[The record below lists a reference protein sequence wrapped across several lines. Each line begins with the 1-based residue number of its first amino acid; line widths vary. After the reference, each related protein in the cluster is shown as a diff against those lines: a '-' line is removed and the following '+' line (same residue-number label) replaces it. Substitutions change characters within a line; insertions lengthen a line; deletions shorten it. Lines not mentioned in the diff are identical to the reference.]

1 MSSDPAERSDAP
13 PSRPSG
19 PPVAPLPPAPTSS
32 GRGNRA
38 PIVVEDVWKSYRIGS
53 DSSLV
58 QRLSGLFRRGEAKPK
73 TFWALRGVSF
83 RVEEGQAM
91 GVVGKNGAGKST
103 LLKVLCGVTFPTR
116 GRCSLTGR
124 VAPLIEVGAGFHP
137 ELTGRENIFLN
148 ACILGMSRRQVRDR
162 VDEIIDFSE
171 LSDFI
176 DTPVKRYSSGML
188 ARLGFSVSIFV
199 EPDVLLVDEVLSVGD
214 LSFVLKSYRKITEI
228 RRRGIPVLLVS
239 HNLQLIRNFC
249 DRAIWL
255 HKGELRSSGTPAE
268 VCNAYMKHIFDE
280 TPAPSDASGSDIY
293 RVHAD
298 PDVSIEEVTFVKADG
313 TQASRFETGEPFA
326 VDIRISSKR
335 KTDNLIIYVTVWQ
348 EESGQMLVNHN
359 NVDDDATF
367 AGFDGPGEVRCRV
380 SLDRLPFVSGV
391 HRVSVSVSEGDVNN
405 VCDWHERMHRFSVV
419 GGRLGYGAFYPFPRW
434 SYES

>member
-1 MSSDPAERSDAP
+1 MPTSSDGP
-13 PSRPSG
+13 PRPVRA
-19 PPVAPLPPAPTSS
+19 PPVATPSS
-32 GRGNRA
+32 GRA
-38 PIVVEDVWKSYRIGS
+38 PIVVDDVWKSYRIGEG
-53 DSSLV
+53 SSLV
-58 QRLSGLFRRGEAKPK
+58 ERVAGLFRRGEPRKK
-73 TFWALRGVSF
+73 DFWALQGVSF
-83 RVEEGQAM
+83 RVEQGEAM

-116 GRCSLTGR
+116 GHCELTGR

-148 ACILGMSRRQVRDR
+148 ACILGLSRREVRDR
-162 VDEIIDFSE
+162 VEEIIEFSE

-188 ARLGFSVSIFV
+188 ARLGFSVAIFV

-255 HKGELRSSGTPAE
+255 HKGELSAAGTPAE

-280 TPAPSDASGSDIY
+280 TPGASDRDGSDTY
-293 RVHAD
+293 RVHPDAD
-298 PDVSIEEVTFVKADG
+298 VAIESVTFTRPDG
-313 TQASRFETGEPFA
+313 TPATRFETGEPF
-326 VDIRISSKR
+326 VLDLRITSAR
-335 KTDNLIIYVTVWQ
+335 KTGPLIVYVTVWQ

-359 NVDDDATF
+359 NVDDGAPHEGF
-367 AGFDGPGEVRCRV
+367 AEPGETRCRIT
-380 SLDRLPFVSGV
+380 LDRLPFVAGV

-405 VCDWHERMHRFSVV
+405 VCDWHERMFRFTVV

-434 SYES
+434 DYD